1 MYLGYSDEAE
11 YYLNLAEKRTKIL
24 LTKFYNKLMN
34 QWNDYIISD
43 KILNS
48 NYYPSNY
55 MPLLLMEKNVIF

>member
-1 MYLGYSDEAE
+1 
-11 YYLNLAEKRTKIL
+11 
-24 LTKFYNKLMN
+24 MN

-55 MPLLLMEKNVIF
+55 MPLLLMEKNVIFWWNIFFNKKS

>member
-1 MYLGYSDEAE
+1 
-11 YYLNLAEKRTKIL
+11 
-24 LTKFYNKLMN
+24 MN

>member
-1 MYLGYSDEAE
+1 
-11 YYLNLAEKRTKIL
+11 
-24 LTKFYNKLMN
+24 MN

-55 MPLLLMEKNVIF
+55 MPLLLMEKNVIFDEIFFLIKNPRIPTTK